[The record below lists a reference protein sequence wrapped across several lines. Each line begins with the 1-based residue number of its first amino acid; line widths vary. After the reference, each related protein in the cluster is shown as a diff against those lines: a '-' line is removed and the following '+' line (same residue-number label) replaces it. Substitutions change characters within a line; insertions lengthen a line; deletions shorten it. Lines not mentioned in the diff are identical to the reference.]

1 MKRQYA
7 TAKIVMADRIILN
20 IEVGVYG
27 SIVSVDFMKRIVWIK
42 WVGTRKDHDK
52 IDVKEVEYEK
62 P

>member
-1 MKRQYA
+1 
-7 TAKIVMADRIILN
+7 MADRIILN